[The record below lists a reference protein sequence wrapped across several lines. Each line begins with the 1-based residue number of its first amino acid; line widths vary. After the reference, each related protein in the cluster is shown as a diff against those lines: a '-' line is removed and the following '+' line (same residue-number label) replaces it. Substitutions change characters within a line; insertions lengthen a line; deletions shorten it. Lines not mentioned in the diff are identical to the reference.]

1 MKIHD
6 VEQRSPEWHRLRT
19 TDFTAS
25 EFDAYCLE
33 PRTVVWNKDQ
43 ISDHLTSLRIDHKK
57 TATKDALVALAPDPS
72 VMMGIG
78 QGAMTAILRKI
89 QQGKINAMRRKA
101 PEERSDYERL
111 TLEWADE
118 MDEANERKMAYNIDV
133 RRGNALEPEARFF
146 YEERTGYKVDQPGY
160 CQHDAGGF
168 GCSPDGM
175 VFKGKASDA
184 LIDINPDGSI
194 KISYVSHGLEIKC
207 PMPETHMAYLLAGT
221 LPHEY
226 KHQVHG
232 SMAVTGLDRWD
243 FLSYCP
249 GEAPLLLTVK
259 RDEFTD
265 RLERGLIELVAEKKK
280 IEARLAQ
287 IWMDAYA

>member
-1 MKIHD
+1 MKIIPCQ
-6 VEQRSPEWHRLRT
+6 QRSDDWHHYRS

-25 EFDAYCLE
+25 EFDGYCLE
-33 PRTVVWNKDQ
+33 PRTV
-43 ISDHLTSLRIDHKK
+43 
-57 TATKDALVALAPDPS
+57 TATKDDLIAILDELGITAKKTLKKEDLIALHPDPES
-72 VMMGIG
+72 LMETS
-78 QGAMTAILRKI
+78 QGAMTAILKKI
-89 QQGKINAMRRKA
+89 QQGKVNAIRRKH
-101 PEERSDYERL
+101 PDERTEYESA

-118 MDEANERKMAYNIDV
+118 VAASQERAMSFNIAV
-133 RRGNALEPEARFF
+133 RRGNMLEPEARFF
-146 YEERTGYKVDQPGY
+146 YEQKTGFRVDQPGY
-160 CQHDAGGF
+160 IQHDAGGF
-168 GCSPDGM
+168 GCSPDG
-175 VFKGKASDA
+175 
-184 LIDINPDGSI
+184 LISFDNGDPGADDWPN
-194 KISYVSHGLEIKC
+194 HGLEIKC
-207 PMPETHMAYLLAGT
+207 PMPETHMAYILAGT
-221 LPHEY
+221 LPSEY
-226 KHQVHG
+226 KYQVHG

>member
-1 MKIHD
+1 MKIHN

-43 ISDHLTSLRIDHKK
+43 ISEHLTSLGIKHKK

-72 VMMGIG
+72 VMMGIS

-89 QQGKINAMRRKA
+89 QQCKINAMRRKSLD
-101 PEERSDYERL
+101 EQSDYERL

-146 YEERTGYKVDQPGY
+146 YEERTGYQVRQPGY
-160 CQHDAGGF
+160 CQHDNGGF
-168 GCSPDGM
+168 GCSPDG
-175 VFKGKASDA
+175 
-184 LIDINPDGSI
+184 LIVGDVDFPIGDGDI
-194 KISYVSHGLEIKC
+194 YHGLEIKC
-207 PMPETHMAYLLAGT
+207 PRPETHMQYLINGV
-221 LPHEY
+221 LPSEY
-226 KHQVHG
+226 LYQVHG
-232 SMAVTGLDRWD
+232 SMAVTGCKRWD

-249 GEAPLLLTVK
+249 GEAPLLLAIEW
-259 RDEFTD
+259 DDFTE
-265 RLERGLIELVAEKKK
+265 RLEKGLIELVECKKEVEYELARIWAE
-280 IEARLAQ
+280 
-287 IWMDAYA
+287 AYQQNNL

>member
-1 MKIHD
+1 MKIIPCQ
-6 VEQRSPEWHRLRT
+6 QRSDDWHHYRS

-25 EFDAYCLE
+25 EFDGYCLE
-33 PRTVVWNKDQ
+33 PRTV
-43 ISDHLTSLRIDHKK
+43 
-57 TATKDALVALAPDPS
+57 TATKDDLIAMLDEIGIPAKKTLKKEDLIALHPDPES
-72 VMMGIG
+72 LMETS
-78 QGAMTAILRKI
+78 QCAMTAILKKI
-89 QQGKINAMRRKA
+89 QQGKVNAIRRKH
-101 PEERSDYERL
+101 PDQRTEYEAA

-118 MDEANERKMAYNIDV
+118 VAASQERAMSFNIAV
-133 RRGNALEPEARFF
+133 RRGNMLEPEARFF
-146 YEERTGYKVDQPGY
+146 YEEKTGFKVDQPGY
-160 CQHDAGGF
+160 IQHDAGGF

>member
-118 MDEANERKMAYNIDV
+118 MDEANERKMACNIDV

-146 YEERTGYKVDQPGY
+146 YEQRTGYKVDQPGY
-160 CQHDAGGF
+160 CQHDKGGF
-168 GCSPDGM
+168 GCSPDG
-175 VFKGKASDA
+175 
-184 LIDINPDGSI
+184 LIWNHTGSWQGH
-194 KISYVSHGLEIKC
+194 YHGLEIKC
-207 PMPETHMAYLLAGT
+207 PRPETHMQYLLNGV
-221 LPHEY
+221 LPSEY
-226 KHQVHG
+226 VYQVHG
-232 SMAVTGLDRWD
+232 SMAVTGCKRWD